1 MIRCIIIPGGFEAE
15 FSAFIDAG
23 GRLKNM
29 TGKAISLMALYSLD
43 VFDSESVLLK
53 TFLLAN
59 HGKIF

>member
-23 GRLKNM
+23 DRLKNM
-29 TGKAISLMALYSLD
+29 TGKMVSLMVLYSLD

-53 TFLLAN
+53 TFLLAS